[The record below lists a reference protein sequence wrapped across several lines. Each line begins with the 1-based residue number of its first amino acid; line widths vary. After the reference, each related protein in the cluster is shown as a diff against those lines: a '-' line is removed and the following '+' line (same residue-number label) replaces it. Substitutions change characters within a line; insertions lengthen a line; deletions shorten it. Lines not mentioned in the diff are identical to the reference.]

1 MVSLVKIISEI
12 SGGLQ
17 MAIQVFKPV
26 FDVEACL
33 SQIRECLERGWT
45 GMGFKTVEFEE
56 LWKKYTGLPNA
67 YYLNSATAALNLAFN
82 ILKSEKGWADGDEVI
97 STPLTFVSTNHAIL
111 KANLHAVFADV
122 DDTMCLDP
130 DDVVKKITPKTR
142 AVCFVAFGGNTGRY
156 EEIVKICKEHKL
168 ALVLDAA
175 HMAGTRLNGEIPGKE
190 ADCVCWSYQAVK
202 NLPTGDSGMIC
213 FKEKAYDEIAR
224 KRAWLGINKDT
235 YARFGAGS
243 YKWKYDVEYI
253 GNKYNGNAVMAAIA
267 IAELPHLDESNK
279 YRRQVASWYMEKL
292 SSHKDKISFVRIPEN
307 CETSQHIF
315 QIIVEKRDELLQFLN
330 EHEIFPGVHYITNT
344 EYSMYAYGKGT
355 CPKADYASDHV
366 ISLPCHLGLTKEDVY
381 HIADLVIEFVNK

>member
-1 MVSLVKIISEI
+1 MS
-12 SGGLQ
+12 
-17 MAIQVFKPV
+17 IQVFKPI

-56 LWKKYTGLPNA
+56 QWKKYTGLENA

-82 ILKSEKGWADGDEVI
+82 ILKSEKGQKDGDEVI

-111 KANLHAVFADV
+111 KAGLHAIFADV
-122 DDTMCLDP
+122 DDTLCLDP
-130 DDVVKKITPKTR
+130 DDVRKKITQKTR

-156 EEIVKICKEHKL
+156 EEIVKICKENNL

-175 HMAGTRLNGEIPGKE
+175 HMAGTRLNGVIPGKE

-213 FKEKAYDEIAR
+213 FKNLEYDAIAR

-235 YARFGAGS
+235 YARFGSGS
-243 YKWKYDVEYI
+243 YKWKYDVEYV

-267 IAELPHLDESNK
+267 IAELPHLDESNA
-279 YRRQVASWYMEKL
+279 YRRQVAAWYKEKL
-292 SSHKDKISFVRIPEN
+292 ASHTDKLSFVRVPEN
-307 CETSQHIF
+307 CETSQHIS
-315 QIIVEKRDELLQFLN
+315 QIFVENRDELLLFLN
-330 EHEIFPGVHYITNT
+330 EHDIFPGVHYTINT
-344 EYSMYAYGKGT
+344 EYRMYAYDCVKF
-355 CPKADYASDHV
+355 S
-366 ISLPCHLGLTKEDVY
+366 SQ
-381 HIADLVIEFVNK
+381 FRF